1 MGAKKQT
8 PEDRAAASAKYDR
21 IMGQANEFERL
32 LGLPE
37 ETVMADPRYGVSLTP
52 DQADAVL
59 ATLRLVLDGT
69 GA

>member
-1 MGAKKQT
+1 MAGKRETA
-8 PEDRAAASAKYDR
+8 EDRAAASAKYDR
-21 IMGQANEFERL
+21 IMGQATEFERL

-37 ETVMADPRYGVSLTP
+37 ESVMADPRYGVSLTP

-69 GA
+69 QS